1 MALTKE
7 IVVDLIEVREDGQ
20 MQVREA
26 TRVLED
32 GVILSSSFHRKVI
45 DVGDDV
51 TNEPD
56 LVRDVAQNLHTA
68 DRKAKRDAAKAASE
82 AKRTQ

>member
-56 LVRDVAQNLHTA
+56 LVRDVAQNMHTA